1 MILKSLF
8 FSYMSELEGES
19 LSKIDILMATYNG
32 GQYISQQI
40 ESILNQ
46 EFKEFNL
53 IVCDD
58 QSTDNTV
65 EIIKEYMNKDSRIS
79 LHVND
84 QNLGY
89 NQNFMKLINLSTA
102 PFFSIA
108 DQDDIWNSNQ
118 LKDLYEAII
127 KKDVDIV
134 YGESSY
140 IDQFNHVVSNRPY
153 VRNIDVKVPYLL
165 FEDNI
170 IPGRNMLVNARL
182 KEQLFPVP
190 TLSRTFIYD
199 WYLAF
204 KAVENHGIYY
214 IDKTI
219 NQYRIHT
226 NSVTNTDAYSPL
238 KEKHF
243 REKLMYIEDLRIEAI
258 KNRLNRIEVFK
269 TFLKDQVAVEE
280 YATYVD
286 SLKKTRFINFHFVN
300 FFKYMK
306 IRTLHYQII
315 FFIILHLPFLYRV
328 FIMKYVNEG
337 RRIYED

>member
-118 LKDLYEAII
+118 LKDLYQAII
-127 KKDVDIV
+127 NYRTK
-134 YGESSY
+134 YG
-140 IDQFNHVVSNRPY
+140 
-153 VRNIDVKVPYLL
+153 LL
-165 FEDNI
+165 F
-170 IPGRNMLVNARL
+170 
-182 KEQLFPVP
+182 K
-190 TLSRTFIYD
+190 
-199 WYLAF
+199 
-204 KAVENHGIYY
+204 HGGYWF
-214 IDKTI
+214 DLRQTI
-219 NQYRIHT
+219 NLT
-226 NSVTNTDAYSPL
+226 
-238 KEKHF
+238 KEK
-243 REKLMYIEDLRIEAI
+243 
-258 KNRLNRIEVFK
+258 
-269 TFLKDQVAVEE
+269 
-280 YATYVD
+280 
-286 SLKKTRFINFHFVN
+286 
-300 FFKYMK
+300 
-306 IRTLHYQII
+306 
-315 FFIILHLPFLYRV
+315 
-328 FIMKYVNEG
+328 
-337 RRIYED
+337 

>member
-1 MILKSLF
+1 MNEMSLTT
-8 FSYMSELEGES
+8 SV
-19 LSKIDILMATYNG
+19 LMATYNG
-32 GQYISQQI
+32 MKFLIPQLD
-40 ESILNQ
+40 SIRLQ
-46 EFKEFNL
+46 TDSADEV
-53 IVCDD
+53 IICDD
-58 QSTDNTV
+58 GSTDETV
-65 EIIKEYMNKDSRIS
+65 QIIQDYIEKYELESWHLSRNEKNK
-79 LHVND
+79 
-84 QNLGY
+84 GWM
-89 NQNFMKLINLSTA
+89 QNFMDMALNCHTDLI
-102 PFFSIA
+102 FFA

-118 LKDLYEAII
+118 LKDLYDAII

-328 FIMKYVNEG
+328 FIMKYVNES

>member
-1 MILKSLF
+1 
-8 FSYMSELEGES
+8 
-19 LSKIDILMATYNG
+19 
-32 GQYISQQI
+32 
-40 ESILNQ
+40 
-46 EFKEFNL
+46 
-53 IVCDD
+53 
-58 QSTDNTV
+58 
-65 EIIKEYMNKDSRIS
+65 
-79 LHVND
+79 
-84 QNLGY
+84 
-89 NQNFMKLINLSTA
+89 
-102 PFFSIA
+102 
-108 DQDDIWNSNQ
+108 
-118 LKDLYEAII
+118 
-127 KKDVDIV
+127 
-134 YGESSY
+134 
-140 IDQFNHVVSNRPY
+140 
-153 VRNIDVKVPYLL
+153 
-165 FEDNI
+165 
-170 IPGRNMLVNARL
+170 MLVNARL

-238 KEKHF
+238 KEKCF

-280 YATYVD
+280 YATYLKEKCFREKLMYIEDLRIEAIKNRLNRIEVFKTFLKDQVAVEEYATYIDSLKKTRFINYIEDLRIEAIKNRLNRIEVFKTFLKDQVAVEEYATYID

>member
-1 MILKSLF
+1 
-8 FSYMSELEGES
+8 
-19 LSKIDILMATYNG
+19 MATYNG

-46 EFKEFNL
+46 DFKEFNL
-53 IVCDD
+53 IICDD
-58 QSTDNTV
+58 QSTDETV
-65 EIIKEYMNKDSRIS
+65 EIIKNYMSKDSRIS
-79 LHVND
+79 LYINE

-108 DQDDIWNSNQ
+108 DQDDIWNPNQ
-118 LKDLYEAII
+118 LNDLYEVIV

-140 IDQFNHVVSNRPY
+140 IDQFNHEVSNRAY
-153 VRNIDVKVPYLL
+153 VRHIDVKAPYLL

-182 KEQLFPVP
+182 KKTLFPVP
-190 TLSRTFIYD
+190 ALSRTFIYD

-214 IDKTI
+214 IDQTI

-226 NSVTNTDAYSPL
+226 NSVTNTDAYAPL
-238 KEKHF
+238 KKKNF
-243 REKLMYIEDLRIEAI
+243 KEKLMYIEQLRIEAI
-258 KNRLNRIEVFK
+258 QNRLNRIEVFK
-269 TFLKDQVAVEE
+269 TFLKDQKAVAD
-280 YATYVD
+280 YANYID
-286 SLKKTRFINFHFVN
+286 SLKETTFINFQFKS

-306 IRTLHYQII
+306 IRTIHYKVI
-315 FFIILHLPFLYRV
+315 FFLILHFPVLYRL
-328 FIMKYVNEG
+328 FIMKNVNENRG
-337 RRIYED
+337 NYES

>member
-118 LKDLYEAII
+118 LKDLYQAII

-134 YGESSY
+134 YGKSSY
-140 IDQFNHVVSNRPY
+140 IDQFNHVVSNPPY

-190 TLSRTFIYD
+190 TLSRTFI
-199 WYLAF
+199 
-204 KAVENHGIYY
+204 
-214 IDKTI
+214 
-219 NQYRIHT
+219 
-226 NSVTNTDAYSPL
+226 
-238 KEKHF
+238 
-243 REKLMYIEDLRIEAI
+243 
-258 KNRLNRIEVFK
+258 
-269 TFLKDQVAVEE
+269 
-280 YATYVD
+280 
-286 SLKKTRFINFHFVN
+286 
-300 FFKYMK
+300 
-306 IRTLHYQII
+306 
-315 FFIILHLPFLYRV
+315 
-328 FIMKYVNEG
+328 
-337 RRIYED
+337 